1 MIAHISPASVAFEES
16 RNTLTYADR
25 AKSIRT
31 RVGGAPRRR
40 RPSAGTA
47 AAPLTLLSAL
57 QVKKNLV
64 NVSYHIAQ
72 YTNIISDLRCE
83 IQRLK
88 KKMADQS
95 SRQLNSERADIRHVQ
110 GELSSASPSPPR
122 RKTVVPLV
130 RSAPVAAEVQAHSSQ
145 QSRAEMEQLREQL
158 LEAFRQQMAIRRSL
172 LELENSSV
180 EVQSHASEQL
190 LTIAESVSFLRP
202 R

>member
-1 MIAHISPASVAFEES
+1 M
-16 RNTLTYADR
+16 
-25 AKSIRT
+25 
-31 RVGGAPRRR
+31 
-40 RPSAGTA
+40 
-47 AAPLTLLSAL
+47 LSAL

-110 GELSSASPSPPR
+110 GELSSASLPPPTR

-172 LELENSSV
+172 LELENSSM

-190 LTIAESVSFLRP
+190 LTIAELVFFLRP

>member
-31 RVGGAPRRR
+31 RVRRGCVVDFSLQTFCCAPVD
-40 RPSAGTA
+40 AVNIVT
-47 AAPLTLLSAL
+47 PLILLCAH

-88 KKMADQS
+88 KKIAEQS
-95 SRQLNSERADIRHVQ
+95 SRQLNAERADIRHVQ
-110 GELSSASPSPPR
+110 GELFPTALSPS
-122 RKTVVPLV
+122 
-130 RSAPVAAEVQAHSSQ
+130 SS
-145 QSRAEMEQLREQL
+145 
-158 LEAFRQQMAIRRSL
+158 F
-172 LELENSSV
+172 
-180 EVQSHASEQL
+180 
-190 LTIAESVSFLRP
+190 
-202 R
+202 